1 MIIYATIRLPMNQVT
16 VQQHPSGTHP
26 MNNDLDLLTL
36 GEAATLLKVSVVTL
50 RRWIKQGRLPAYHVG
65 PRKVRIK
72 RSDLTRAFTPTY
84 HEEVSAMPERI
95 PVRPLTDAEV
105 RAGLEALKESAA
117 LIERL
122 RERRKGQPLAPSWP
136 VIRQEREARSK
147 RL

>member
-1 MIIYATIRLPMNQVT
+1 MN
-16 VQQHPSGTHP
+16 S
-26 MNNDLDLLTL
+26 DLDLLTL
-36 GEAATLLKVSVVTL
+36 AEAAKLLKVSIVTL

-72 RSDLTRAFTPTY
+72 RRDLTKAFTPTDQ
-84 HEEVSAMPERI
+84 EEVSAMPERI
-95 PVRPLTDAEV
+95 PIRPLTDAEV
-105 RAGLEALKESAA
+105 NQGLAALKESEA

-136 VIRQEREARSK
+136 LIRQEREARSK

>member
-1 MIIYATIRLPMNQVT
+1 MIIYVIIRLTMTQVT
-16 VQQHPSGTHP
+16 VQQHPSGIRP
-26 MNNDLDLLTL
+26 MDRDLDLLTL
-36 GEAATLLKVSVVTL
+36 GEAAKLLKVSVVTL

-72 RSDLTRAFTPTY
+72 RSDLTKAFTPT
-84 HEEVSAMPERI
+84 HPEEVSAMPERI

-105 RAGLEALKESAA
+105 RQGLEALKESEAF
-117 LIERL
+117 LQRL

-136 VIRQEREARSK
+136 LIRQEREARSK

>member
-1 MIIYATIRLPMNQVT
+1 
-16 VQQHPSGTHP
+16 

-36 GEAATLLKVSVVTL
+36 DEAATMLKVSIVTL

-72 RSDLTRAFTPTY
+72 RRDLTKAFTPTMQ
-84 HEEVSAMPERI
+84 EEVNAMPERI
-95 PVRPLTDAEV
+95 PIRPLTDAEV
-105 RAGLEALKESAA
+105 RQGLEALKESEA

-136 VIRQEREARSK
+136 LIRPEREERSK

>member
-1 MIIYATIRLPMNQVT
+1 M
-16 VQQHPSGTHP
+16 H
-26 MNNDLDLLTL
+26 DELDLLTL
-36 GEAATLLKVSVVTL
+36 PEAAKLLKVSVVTL

-72 RSDLTRAFTPTY
+72 RRDLAKAFTPTIQ
-84 HEEVSAMPERI
+84 EEVSAVPERI
-95 PVRPLTDAEV
+95 PIRPLTDQEV
-105 RAGLEALKESAA
+105 QEGLEALKESAA

-136 VIRQEREARSK
+136 VIRQEREARAK